1 MLQVQDLWTVS
12 QMLDNEINVFKV
24 FGAFAFSSSVVQFGD
39 RNVRNKT
46 VLKTYG
52 KNLRPDAGGA
62 L

>member
-1 MLQVQDLWTVS
+1 
-12 QMLDNEINVFKV
+12 MLDNEINVFKV
-24 FGAFAFSSSVVQFGD
+24 FGALAFSRSVIQFGD